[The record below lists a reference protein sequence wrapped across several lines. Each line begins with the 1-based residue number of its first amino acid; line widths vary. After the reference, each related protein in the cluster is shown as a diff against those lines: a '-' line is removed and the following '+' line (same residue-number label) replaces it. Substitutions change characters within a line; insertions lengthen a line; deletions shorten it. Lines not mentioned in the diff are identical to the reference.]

1 MISWWK
7 FYRELINH
15 PKVGF
20 KKPFKKSEA
29 WIWMINEAQFKDN
42 QDYRDFGGKERII
55 DMPRGTLTHSY
66 RFMANAW
73 GWSRQKV
80 RRFLKCLEN
89 EQQVS
94 LKVVQQM
101 TQITICNYEKYQYG
115 GKQQEVQ
122 QNDSRMTA
130 EGQQNDKLKND
141 KNDKN
146 VYICV
151 QNFAKQNPAA
161 HRICNKFL
169 STLDETEKNIKP
181 KTNDMKLKWLKCA
194 KWAINKMGNHGEEK
208 VIDIIEY
215 YRNVYDEE
223 NNNPKFSWRKNF
235 QSLLKLKKLNTEG
248 IYYLDY
254 FWSHLEGKVKYDTN
268 GDSRQKEN

>member
-101 TQITICNYEKYQYG
+101 TQITICNYEIYQYG

-146 VYICV
+146 VYIYV